1 MDNTNVE
8 NSAAVV
14 TATAKGKLEWTLEL
28 HSRFMDAI
36 IILGG
41 IQSSDA
47 VPSQILELMNMPG
60 LTRENVAS
68 HLQKYR
74 KLKTTEPKRNNK
86 LARLDKQYIIQ
97 QQRELDASS
106 NGYDHGVSSWD
117 DESTFYSQN
126 HRPY

>member
-14 TATAKGKLEWTLEL
+14 TATAKRKLEWTLEL

-86 LARLDKQYIIQ
+86 LARLDKQYSIQ

-106 NGYDHGVSSWD
+106 SYNGYDHGVSSWD
-117 DESTFYSQN
+117 DI
-126 HRPY
+126 